1 MRLRGVAVDQ
11 HVVALGR
18 PIVRR
23 ERGSRIQIGQ
33 SVTLVSS
40 SRDTALGVSRPVI
53 LRTLCSG
60 AAIEIGADCGL
71 SGTTI
76 CAVTSVSIGQRVLLG
91 ADVLIADTDFHV
103 VDRLPRRFDA
113 IPMARPD
120 DAVVIEDDVF
130 VGARAIVLKGVRIG
144 HGSVIGAGSLV
155 TEDVPPNVV
164 AAGSPC
170 KPIRSLRLQS

>member
-1 MRLRGVAVDQ
+1 
-11 HVVALGR
+11 
-18 PIVRR
+18 
-23 ERGSRIQIGQ
+23 
-33 SVTLVSS
+33 
-40 SRDTALGVSRPVI
+40 
-53 LRTLCSG
+53 
-60 AAIEIGADCGL
+60 L